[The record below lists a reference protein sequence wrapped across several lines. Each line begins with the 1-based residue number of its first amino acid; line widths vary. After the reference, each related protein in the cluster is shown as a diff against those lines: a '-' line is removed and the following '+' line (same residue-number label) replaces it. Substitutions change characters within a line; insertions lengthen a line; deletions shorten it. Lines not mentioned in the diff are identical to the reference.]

1 MSDNISENFLRLV
14 SIMNT
19 LRNECPWDK
28 KQTFETLRQLTIEE
42 VYELTDA
49 ITSKNYTDL
58 KEELGDVL
66 LHIIFYSKIAE
77 EERHFTLA
85 EVIDTICEKLIKR
98 HPHIYGDTENNGT
111 LVSVKNDEDVKRNWE
126 QIKLNEGKQSVL
138 SGVPKS
144 LPALIKAMRIQ
155 EKAKQVG
162 FEWENKEQVW
172 EKIIEEQQELKE
184 AVQSGNQQHIEEEM
198 GDLLFSIINYSR
210 FLKVDAEQ
218 ALSVT
223 NNKFVYRF
231 TEMEKIAKEK
241 NLLLSEMS
249 LTEMDDLWN
258 AVKTKTSDI

>member
-1 MSDNISENFLRLV
+1 MADHLSEKFLRLV

-19 LRNECPWDK
+19 LREQCPWDK

-42 VYELTDA
+42 VYELTDS
-49 ITSKNYTDL
+49 ITAKNYVEL

-66 LHIIFYSKIAE
+66 LHIIFYCRIAE
-77 EERHFTLA
+77 EQQHFTLA

-98 HPHIYGDTENNGT
+98 HPHIYGDAENNSV
-111 LVSVKNDEDVKRNWE
+111 LISVKNDEDVKKNWE
-126 QIKLNEGKQSVL
+126 QIKLKEGKQSVL

-144 LPALIKAMRIQ
+144 LPAVVKAMRIQ

-172 EKIIEEQQELKE
+172 DKIIEEQEELKE
-184 AVQSGNQQHIEEEM
+184 AVHSGNQQHIEEEI

-231 TEMEKIAKEK
+231 MEMEKMANEK
-241 NLLLSEMS
+241 NLSLNDMS
-249 LTEMDDLWN
+249 LSEMDDLWN
-258 AVKTKTSDI
+258 TIKTKKE

>member
-1 MSDNISENFLRLV
+1 MADHLSEKFLRLV

-19 LRNECPWDK
+19 LREQCPWDK

-42 VYELTDA
+42 VYELTDS
-49 ITSKNYTDL
+49 ITAKNYVEL

-66 LHIIFYSKIAE
+66 LHIIFYCRIAE
-77 EERHFTLA
+77 EQQHFTLA

-98 HPHIYGDTENNGT
+98 HPHIYGDAENNGV
-111 LVSVKNDEDVKRNWE
+111 LISVKNDEDVKKNWE
-126 QIKLNEGKQSVL
+126 QIKLKEGKQSVL

-144 LPALIKAMRIQ
+144 LPAVLKAMRIQ

-162 FEWENKEQVW
+162 FEWENKDQVW
-172 EKIIEEQQELKE
+172 DKIIEEQEELKE
-184 AVQSGNQQHIEEEM
+184 AVQSGNQQHIEEEI

-231 TEMEKIAKEK
+231 MEMEKMAKEK
-241 NLLLSEMS
+241 NISLNDMS
-249 LTEMDDLWN
+249 LSEMDDLWN
-258 AVKTKTSDI
+258 TIKTKKSNV

>member
-1 MSDNISENFLRLV
+1 MADHLSEKFLRLV

-19 LRNECPWDK
+19 LREQCPWDK

-42 VYELTDA
+42 VYELTDS
-49 ITSKNYTDL
+49 ITAKNYVEL

-66 LHIIFYSKIAE
+66 LHIIFYCRLAQE
-77 EERHFTLA
+77 QQHFTLA
-85 EVIDTICEKLIKR
+85 EVMDTICEKLIKR
-98 HPHIYGDTENNGT
+98 HPHIYGDAENNGV
-111 LVSVKNDEDVKRNWE
+111 LISVKNDEDVKKNWE
-126 QIKLNEGKQSVL
+126 QIKLKEGKQSVL

-144 LPALIKAMRIQ
+144 LPAVVKAMRIQ

-172 EKIIEEQQELKE
+172 DKIIEEQEELKD
-184 AVQSGNQQHIEEEM
+184 AVLSGNQQHIEEEI

-231 TEMEKIAKEK
+231 MEMEKIAKEK
-241 NLLLSEMS
+241 NLSLNDMS
-249 LTEMDDLWN
+249 LSEMDDLWN
-258 AVKTKTSDI
+258 TIKTKKE

>member
-1 MSDNISENFLRLV
+1 MSDHLSEKFLRLV
-14 SIMNT
+14 SIMNK
-19 LRNECPWDK
+19 LREECPWDK

-42 VYELTDA
+42 VYELTDS
-49 ITSKNYTDL
+49 ITDKNYVEL

-77 EERHFTLA
+77 EQQHFTLA

-98 HPHIYGDTENNGT
+98 HPHIYGDAENNGT
-111 LVSVKNDEDVKRNWE
+111 LVSVKNDEDVKKNWE
-126 QIKLNEGKQSVL
+126 QIKLKEGKQSVL

-144 LPALIKAMRIQ
+144 LPALVKAMRIQ
-155 EKAKQVG
+155 EKVKQVG

-172 EKIIEEQQELKE
+172 DKIIEEQGELKE

-231 TEMEKIAKEK
+231 MEMEKMAKEK
-241 NLLLSEMS
+241 DLSLNDMS

-258 AVKTKTSDI
+258 AIKTKNK